1 MNTLLAGMENKRYIE
16 ILLTL
21 TKISSDDVKDALF
34 DHLCKGHSVDVA
46 AALNG
51 TKAGSVSRAVAKL
64 EVVNKIHIKLNE
76 CD

>member
-1 MNTLLAGMENKRYIE
+1 MNTLLAGLEKPRYIE

-21 TKISSDDVKDALF
+21 TKINSDDVTAALF
-34 DHLCKGHSVDVA
+34 DHLCKGHSVEVA

-64 EVVNKIHIKLNE
+64 EVMNKIHIALNE